1 MANYRAHPAAG
12 MPHDERLRRRAA
24 VQRRE
29 LAPWDTGHSGRSG
42 LTDAVD
48 VPASIVLAAHFT
60 RLDPVCLPWGFL
72 SSLRTVLGARLWSVN
87 HGGGTVRAFVIRGF
101 DKKKGVD
108 FERVHEELIAPALT
122 EAGIDGGDTTKVI
135 VQAGS
140 IHKDMFRELVMADI
154 VVADVS
160 LHNANVFYELGI
172 RHAVRPRSTVLIY
185 TKIDEIPFDLMTY
198 RYMSYD
204 AASPAAAR
212 PQLVQVLRETLA
224 SEDVDSP
231 VFELLPEFAPGA
243 RTALLSLPRSLAEDI
258 EQAREAKRAGE
269 LRLIADEVMGLRFEE
284 AALRAVATASGQAG
298 DDIGAQRAWERI
310 RDVHPDDLTANQALA
325 DIYRRLGNLVL
336 SDQAL
341 RRALGAGTL
350 TKADR
355 AELFAGLGSNSKRR
369 WVKEWRD
376 ASEQNKTRAALQS
389 QEREQSLD
397 FYRRGFDEDRNHW
410 YSGLNALAL
419 AKVTVQLAGRSP
431 GDWRNRFD
439 TNAKADR
446 ELERLTSEA
455 AALTC
460 TVRASIDAAR
470 TQSRRAGNANVWI
483 EVSAADLRFL
493 TSSEPERV
501 TSAYQAAMSPLLS
514 PGNRRT
520 IREQVEMYRDLGVF
534 TENAAP
540 TLDLL
545 GGPEDRSTDKIRPLV
560 FSGHMIDPPGRV
572 PERFPGHQEQT
583 AKEQILE
590 AIRAIKAVADGQGE
604 QLIGLA
610 GATDGGDVLFHEA
623 CAELGID
630 TEVFLPVPELAYRAT
645 ATSGWPG
652 WVERYHAVLGWVRER
667 AREKN
672 KKEDGVHILAR
683 ADQRPTW
690 LQGRAGYS
698 TWQRSNRWIL
708 HHAWATTTVNRV
720 TVLAL
725 WNGEPG
731 DGPGGTAD
739 MVNTAQAGG
748 ADVIVLETGKI
759 FGLPGP
765 QPPPQQPEQ
774 AMAVV
779 KAVLPPTI
787 AGQARAVAGVDS
799 VLREVWQK
807 HQRWSDAA
815 DAAQRSL
822 NRWRLS
828 NLALLVLGAIAAA
841 FAAQTWLVST
851 AAAALAAVSAAV
863 LAAAAFIQGSMLT
876 SDNMSRWTGAR
887 AASEAL
893 KAETCRY
900 LAGVQPYAGPDRDK
914 RLQTQ
919 LDTVQTRA
927 KDLLVEEQLATPGDG
942 KLPPVDTFERYM
954 ENRAQEQATWHRSKV
969 EEHRKK
975 AQVLRFCQLA
985 ATAAGAVL
993 AAIAGALP
1001 GAHLAAWTAAAT
1013 TLAAAFA
1020 THVAATQ
1027 HERIA
1032 ASYAATADQLERL
1045 VVGVDAKKASTDRQA
1060 QFVVDV
1066 ERVLAVQNNGWVDLL
1081 STSVKTS

>member
-1 MANYRAHPAAG
+1 M
-12 MPHDERLRRRAA
+12 
-24 VQRRE
+24 
-29 LAPWDTGHSGRSG
+29 
-42 LTDAVD
+42 
-48 VPASIVLAAHFT
+48 
-60 RLDPVCLPWGFL
+60 
-72 SSLRTVLGARLWSVN
+72 
-87 HGGGTVRAFVIRGF
+87 IRGF
-101 DKKKGVD
+101 DKKNGVD
-108 FERVHEELIAPALT
+108 FERVHQELIAPALT

-135 VQAGS
+135 MQAGS
-140 IHKDMFRELVMADI
+140 IHKDMFRELLMADI

-185 TKIDEIPFDLMTY
+185 TKIDDIPFDLMTY
-198 RYMSYD
+198 RYMPYD

-212 PQLVQVLRETLA
+212 SQLVQVLRETLA

-231 VFELLPEFAPGA
+231 IFELLPEFVPGA
-243 RTALLSLPRSLAEDI
+243 RTALLSLPRTLAEDI
-258 EQAREAKRAGE
+258 EQAREAKQAGE

-284 AALRAVATASGQAG
+284 AALREVASASGQAG

-310 RDVHPDDLTANQALA
+310 RDVHPDDLTANHALA
-325 DIYRRLGNLVL
+325 DIYRRLEKLVL

-341 RRALGAGTL
+341 RRALRGRTL
-350 TKADR
+350 TKAER
-355 AELFAGLGSNSKRR
+355 AELLAGLGSNSKRR
-369 WVKEWRD
+369 WIQEWRD
-376 ASEQNKTRAALQS
+376 ASEVNKARVALQS

-397 FYRRGFDEDRNHW
+397 FYRQGFDEDRNHW

-419 AKVTVQLAGRSP
+419 AKVTLELADRSAS
-431 GDWRNRFD
+431 DWRDRFD
-439 TNAKADR
+439 TDARADR
-446 ELERLTSEA
+446 ELERLTSEV

-460 TVRASIDAAR
+460 TVRASLDAAR
-470 TQSRRAGNANVWI
+470 TQSRRVGNADVWI

-493 TSSEPERV
+493 TSTEPQRV

-514 PGNRRT
+514 PGNRRS

-534 TENAAP
+534 TQNVAP
-540 TLDLL
+540 TLNLL
-545 GGPEDRSTDKIRPLV
+545 GEPEDKSTDKIHPLV
-560 FSGHMIDPPGRV
+560 FSGHMIDAPGRE
-572 PERFPGHQEQT
+572 PKRFPADQEQT
-583 AKEQILE
+583 AKEQITE
-590 AIRAIKAVADGQGE
+590 AIRAIKAAADGQGE
-604 QLIGLA
+604 QLIGMA

-630 TEVFLPVPELAYRAT
+630 SEVFLPVPELAYRAT

-652 WVERYHAVLGWVRER
+652 WVERYHAVLRRVREK

-672 KKEDGVHILAR
+672 QEDGVHILAR
-683 ADQRPTW
+683 ADRLPAW
-690 LQGRAGYS
+690 LQDRAGYS

-708 HHAWATTTVNRV
+708 HHAWATTTVDRV
-720 TVLAL
+720 TVLVL

-731 DGPGGTAD
+731 DGPGGTAN
-739 MVNTAQAGG
+739 MVDAAQAGG

-759 FGLPGP
+759 FGLRGP
-765 QPPPQQPEQ
+765 QPPPQQAEQ
-774 AMAVV
+774 AMAVGKV
-779 KAVLPPTI
+779 VPAPT
-787 AGQARAVAGVDS
+787 AASQARTVAGGDS
-799 VLREVWQK
+799 VLRNVWQK
-807 HQRWSDAA
+807 HQRWDHAA
-815 DAAQRSL
+815 GAAQQSL

-841 FAAQTWLVST
+841 FAAQTWLASSAVT
-851 AAAALAAVSAAV
+851 ALAAVSAAM
-863 LAAAAFIQGSMLT
+863 LAAAGFIQGSMLT
-876 SDNMSRWTGAR
+876 SDNMARWTGAR

-900 LAGVQPYAGPDRDK
+900 LAGVQPYAGPDRDE

-927 KDLLVEEQLATPGDG
+927 KDLLVQEELATPGDD
-942 KLPPVDTFERYM
+942 KLPPVDTFERYV
-954 ENRAQEQATWHRSKV
+954 ENRAREQADWHKKKV
-969 EEHRKK
+969 DEHRKK
-975 AQVLRFCQLA
+975 ARTLRVFQLA

-1013 TLAAAFA
+1013 TIAAAFA
-1020 THVAATQ
+1020 AHVAATQ
-1027 HERIA
+1027 HQRIA

-1045 VVGVDAKKASTDRQA
+1045 IVGAEAKKASTDLQA
-1060 QFVVDV
+1060 QFVADV

-1081 STSVKTS
+1081 STSPKTS